1 MKLTKNEMLLLNKY
15 IETDKYFGVLK
26 RLKIDKYLF
35 IKIINQENLNDN
47 EKKYIL
53 NIINN
58 EIDYIKDKLFTA
70 EEIILNI
77 NELERLK
84 KKIEKRDN
92 MKINKEGKED
102 MYENLEVLFVD
113 VARII
118 MDNYNISIEDLK
130 DILEDNL
137 KE

>member
-15 IETDKYFGVLK
+15 IETDEHFGVLK

-35 IKIINQENLNDN
+35 IKIINNEDLKDN
-47 EKKYIL
+47 EKKYVI

-84 KKIEKRDN
+84 MKIEKRD
-92 MKINKEGKED
+92 
-102 MYENLEVLFVD
+102 
-113 VARII
+113 
-118 MDNYNISIEDLK
+118 
-130 DILEDNL
+130 
-137 KE
+137 

>member
-1 MKLTKNEMLLLNKY
+1 MLLLNKY

-84 KKIEKRDN
+84 KKIEKSDN
-92 MKINKEGKED
+92 MKINKKEKEN

>member
-15 IETDKYFGVLK
+15 IETDEHFGVLK
-26 RLKIDKYLF
+26 RLKIDKYLL
-35 IKIINQENLNDN
+35 IKIINQENLNVN

-58 EIDYIKDKLFTA
+58 EIDYIKDRLFTA

-92 MKINKEGKED
+92 MKINKKEKENR
-102 MYENLEVLFVD
+102 YENLEVLFVD

>member
-1 MKLTKNEMLLLNKY
+1 MLLLNKY
-15 IETDKYFGVLK
+15 IETDEHFGVLK

-35 IKIINQENLNDN
+35 IKIINNEDLKDN
-47 EKKYIL
+47 EKKYVL

-77 NELERLK
+77 KELEKLK
-84 KKIEKRDN
+84 QKIEKSDDT
-92 MKINKEGKED
+92 KINKENEN

-118 MDNYNISIEDLK
+118 MDNYNVSIEDLK

>member
-1 MKLTKNEMLLLNKY
+1 MLLLNKY
-15 IETDKYFGVLK
+15 IETDEHFGVLK

-35 IKIINQENLNDN
+35 IKIINNEDLKDN
-47 EKKYIL
+47 EKKYVI

-84 KKIEKRDN
+84 MKIEKRD
-92 MKINKEGKED
+92 
-102 MYENLEVLFVD
+102 
-113 VARII
+113 
-118 MDNYNISIEDLK
+118 
-130 DILEDNL
+130 
-137 KE
+137 